1 MGDAEVQ
8 PIVAASAASQGSR
21 WVHRSIAAAGR
32 VTVVT
37 TASGRAAD
45 DLRWIQWQLRCGSNG
60 ELAFEADAESMRHSR
75 AGEDYRAR
83 WYEPYRQRSLK
94 STRHGHRAG
103 QRERCNIVS
112 VKDEVSTHWQ
122 MARLWATE
130 PGLRAGACGRWCLP
144 RWQVGGGV
152 GGPTRTWHASAA
164 LQAGWRRRIVS
175 APTVGGEYQRGVR
188 RARHAVQ
195 QTRR

>member
-1 MGDAEVQ
+1 MQ
-8 PIVAASAASQGSR
+8 HRKGSR
-21 WVHRSIAAAGR
+21 WVHRSIAGR
-32 VTVVT
+32 VTVVA

-112 VKDEVSTHWQ
+112 VKDEVSTQ
-122 MARLWATE
+122 MARLW
-130 PGLRAGACGRWCLP
+130 
-144 RWQVGGGV
+144 Q
-152 GGPTRTWHASAA
+152 GGPQN
-164 LQAGWRRRIVS
+164 LD
-175 APTVGGEYQRGVR
+175 
-188 RARHAVQ
+188 
-195 QTRR
+195 